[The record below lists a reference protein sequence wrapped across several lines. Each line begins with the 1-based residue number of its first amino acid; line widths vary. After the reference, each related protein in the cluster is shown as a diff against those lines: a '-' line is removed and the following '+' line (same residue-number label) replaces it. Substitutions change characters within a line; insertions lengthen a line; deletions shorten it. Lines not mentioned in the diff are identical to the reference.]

1 MKLLSPYK
9 ILKFDESHLNY
20 LRTAYR
26 KFLPEIDILDIPLLY
41 KKYNLAQWWSQ
52 QIGYVRYSGDNDKR
66 VVICAYWIGSDGQI
80 SCACDNLCAG
90 EIQYFLAR
98 E

>member
-1 MKLLSPYK
+1 M
-9 ILKFDESHLNY
+9 
-20 LRTAYR
+20 RTAYR
-26 KFLPEIDILDIPLLY
+26 TFLPEIDILDIPLLY
-41 KKYNLAQWWSQ
+41 KKHNLAQWWLQ
-52 QIGYVRYSGDNDKR
+52 QVGYVRYSGDNDKR

-80 SCACDNLCAG
+80 TCACDNLCAG